1 MDKVNEVA
9 TNEIDDSD
17 NMEFALFEYG
27 AEDIQKMS
35 YCCQEIQNS

>member
-9 TNEIDDSD
+9 INKIDDSD
-17 NMEFALFEYG
+17 NMVFALLEYG

>member
-9 TNEIDDSD
+9 TTKINDSA
-17 NMEFALFEYG
+17 NMVFALLKYG

-35 YCCQEIQNS
+35 YCRQEIQNS